1 MIGFTHAVFLNWF
14 TFLCNVFQPIKKRA
28 AFFNQLGRNQTERIV
43 PRAFSRAFGTVSCV
57 SALIKLAPI
66 ACFISRNW
74 HRLYHF
80 SRQLATSCI
89 SILPDLVPVAFFS
102 PRLATA
108 AVFFFFN
115 YDWFIAFLAFVVT
128 SQIWSFWVW
137 RIPAQQLEA
146 RLFLSSFTLQT
157 TSPVYTRP
165 HMKRGQ
171 KWLQMWW
178 NYPITK
184 SENKPN

>member
-1 MIGFTHAVFLNWF
+1 MVGFTHAVFLNWF

-43 PRAFSRAFGTVSCV
+43 PRAFSRAFGTVSCF

-108 AVFFFFN
+108 AVFFFFKLWLVHCIPCIRC
-115 YDWFIAFLAFVVT
+115 DWSNMIILGLANSRSTAGGQAIFEQFYTPDHISSLHPSPHEKRTKVT
-128 SQIWSFWVW
+128 SNV
-137 RIPAQQLEA
+137 
-146 RLFLSSFTLQT
+146 
-157 TSPVYTRP
+157 
-165 HMKRGQ
+165 MK
-171 KWLQMWW
+171 LPY
-178 NYPITK
+178 N
-184 SENKPN
+184 